1 MKNALMGF
9 RVTITPRMDV
19 GGLPMCSREN
29 GVLPLGS
36 TSQPSEEHSCG
47 NSCELTTLNT
57 SRVCVC
63 LLILFGWNSLNMYIY
78 LCLHKKRTFE
88 LFSFLMTRVFIKKF
102 TF

>member
-9 RVTITPRMDV
+9 TVTITPRMDV

-57 SRVCVC
+57 SRVCVPVNPFWME
-63 LLILFGWNSLNMYIY
+63 LIEYVHISM
-78 LCLHKKRTFE
+78 
-88 LFSFLMTRVFIKKF
+88 SS
-102 TF
+102 